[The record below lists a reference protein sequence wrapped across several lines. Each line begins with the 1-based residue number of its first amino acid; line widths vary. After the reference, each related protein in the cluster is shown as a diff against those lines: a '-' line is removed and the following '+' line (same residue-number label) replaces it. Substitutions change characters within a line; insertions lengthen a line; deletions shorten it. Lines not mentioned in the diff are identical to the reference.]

1 MKQRRGWLWLA
12 SGLLLALLAG
22 LMTFQIV
29 NDLAISATMA
39 NNQNVSTIPVIV
51 AAGDIEPFTAISTG
65 MVTRQEMPTTL
76 VPQDYTP
83 DIEGVI
89 GKISMHPITAGEV
102 IVNHRLAD
110 PADPNTPVLYTM
122 DSDQVVIAMPA
133 TTLMGELGML
143 TVGGRIDI
151 AYTNEFEFTQEGTE
165 DVEDRMTTFLSL
177 QNLEVKGLLRRSAAE
192 EGIDPRPDAVLLA
205 VSPQEALIL
214 KYLIDSGSPMDL
226 FLRSPENSSLMTVV
240 PVDQQYLIDYFQLD
254 SDVPVDFASRVS
266 SINSSRSTQSAS
278 EPVESLQS
286 LIRTEV
292 SAEQPQ
298 TGE

>member
-1 MKQRRGWLWLA
+1 
-12 SGLLLALLAG
+12 
-22 LMTFQIV
+22 
-29 NDLAISATMA
+29 
-39 NNQNVSTIPVIV
+39 
-51 AAGDIEPFTAISTG
+51 
-65 MVTRQEMPTTL
+65 
-76 VPQDYTP
+76 
-83 DIEGVI
+83 
-89 GKISMHPITAGEV
+89 
-102 IVNHRLAD
+102 
-110 PADPNTPVLYTM
+110 
-122 DSDQVVIAMPA
+122 
-133 TTLMGELGML
+133 
-143 TVGGRIDI
+143 
-151 AYTNEFEFTQEGTE
+151 
-165 DVEDRMTTFLSL
+165 MTTFLSL